1 MKGDPTHRCDGAS
14 YKKLNLSGR
23 AQADTRG
30 AAGVDCTQSFSNLSH
45 LSDEA
50 DHTCRHLGRGRAAA
64 ATIRCLIRCAE
75 EERKEWE
82 DKVGKEGE
90 GGEGGLIKRGEILES
105 SNAQTCHV
113 HLTRRMTQSSNRH
126 RNAAISPSH
135 IQDQ

>member
-1 MKGDPTHRCDGAS
+1 MRRLTHE
-14 YKKLNLSGR
+14 GR
-23 AQADTRG
+23 LEWT
-30 AAGVDCTQSFSNLSH
+30 TQSFSNLSH

-90 GGEGGLIKRGEILES
+90 GGEILEL

-113 HLTRRMTQSSNRH
+113 HLTRRMTQSSDRH
-126 RNAAISPSH
+126 LAISHEEPV
-135 IQDQ
+135 